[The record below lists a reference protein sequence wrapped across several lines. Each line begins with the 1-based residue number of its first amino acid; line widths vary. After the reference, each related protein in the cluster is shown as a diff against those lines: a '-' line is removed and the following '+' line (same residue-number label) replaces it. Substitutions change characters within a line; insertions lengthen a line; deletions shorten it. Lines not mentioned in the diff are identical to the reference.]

1 MNISV
6 IGSRGLSAKLAKK
19 GTSTDITLYNTSF
32 QGNYFTFVE
41 PETYPEKI
49 QTLFQAINMSQ
60 FSILYVTQDIP
71 KNVLGEC
78 IIALDMLKKPG
89 LIVLDS
95 FDADEMKQFVKET
108 HLKNF
113 QILPN
118 NTAEIMPALS
128 AFNAP
133 KTEGSPKVLV
143 DHSFDVK
150 SVGTVVLGTVISGEI
165 KKHDNLKSYPS
176 GKSVLIKSIQIH
188 DKEFEKAAC
197 YDRVGLSIK
206 GADVSDLLR
215 GTIIAEA
222 VACAKETNI
231 ILEKNKFFRDELP
244 KNVMV
249 AIGLQYVSA
258 VMEGEKLVFAKEIA
272 LDSEEIIIL
281 APDKKMRIIG
291 VAKKQKN

>member
-176 GKSVLIKSIQIH
+176 GKSVLLKSIQIH

-222 VACAKETNI
+222 IACAKETNI

>member
-19 GTSTDITLYNTSF
+19 GTSSDITLYNTSF
-32 QGNYFTFVE
+32 QGTYFTFVE

-60 FSILYVTQDIP
+60 FSILYAAKDIP

-89 LIVLDS
+89 IIVLDS
-95 FDADEMKQFVKET
+95 FDEDEMKQIVKGT
-108 HLKNF
+108 HLGNF
-113 QILPN
+113 PIVAN
-118 NTAEIMPALS
+118 NSAEIMPVLS
-128 AFNAP
+128 GINPA
-133 KTEGSPKVLV
+133 KTDAKPKVLV

-165 KKHDNLKSYPS
+165 KKHDNLKAYPS
-176 GKSVLIKSIQIH
+176 GKSVSIRSIQIH
-188 DKEFEKAAC
+188 DKEFEKAVC
-197 YDRVGLSIK
+197 CDRVGLSVK
-206 GADVSDLLR
+206 GADVADFPR
-215 GTIIAEA
+215 GTVISDS
-222 VACAKETNI
+222 VACAKEATI
-231 ILEKNKFFRDELP
+231 TLDKNKFFRDEMP

-249 AIGLQYVSA
+249 VAGLQYVSA
-258 VMEGEKLVFAKEIA
+258 VMENGKLVFGKEIT
-272 LDSEEIIIL
+272 LENNEIIIL

-291 VAKKQKN
+291 IAKKTD